1 MIQFILMSEPPNE
14 QSPDS
19 GESAKPSIEQRLTE
33 IATELGF
40 SETPELTQI
49 RGKLAPSQ
57 LIDESIEIIIDYQ
70 RAAEQVI
77 EKGTDS
83 EDPKSQIGLI
93 VALAGIKHANGFVD
107 YREDLNQAVMYATN
121 IGDHET
127 VRKLRGILFENYD
140 FRKREL

>member
-1 MIQFILMSEPPNE
+1 MLVDLLLLLNLKFLKRLESPFLFECE
-14 QSPDS
+14 SQSC

-107 YREDLNQAVMYATN
+107 YREDLNQAVK
-121 IGDHET
+121 IG
-127 VRKLRGILFENYD
+127 RASC
-140 FRKREL
+140 RERV